1 MKKTYK
7 VPTCSMLGKMMTQ
20 VFCGSPTITGDGLEI
35 GFGGKDGSEEGM
47 DADGNKATWDSFEKG
62 F

>member
-1 MKKTYK
+1 
-7 VPTCSMLGKMMTQ
+7 MLGKMMTQ
-20 VFCGSPTITGDGLEI
+20 VFCGSPTITGDDLEI